1 MILQSKI
8 LNRLQ
13 FVTQN
18 ALAYFS
24 FPSITT
30 KRFIHCL
37 GTMHVSSY
45 MLKNA
50 LLNSDSTTRD
60 MFLRSMRKV
69 IHEIIVED
77 NLNITFDEGSSYFD
91 NKALYQ
97 FSIPTNSKIYNDTYI
112 ITLQAVRLAG
122 LLHDVGH
129 LPFSHQ
135 VENALKRVYEN
146 IQNSTDLLQKEENF
160 KDLYED
166 ITSNQKQVLH
176 EAIGENFI
184 DLLFK
189 EELIKNSDVQS
200 DIDYFKLLHK
210 LCMFI
215 LKEKVY
221 GKFDFKVLHSI
232 ISGTVDAD
240 RLDYINRDMVASGYI
255 GGANDNLRITKHTV
269 LVRDGKT
276 FKISFFDMGLIDI
289 EHLLEMRFNL
299 YKKVIYNHGIAKTDA
314 LLENVVLYLSKKYF
328 KNGMFYE
335 KNSSNCIAMLWNF
348 LSEKNEE
355 RRLDIVS
362 MLDENWLIS
371 LFKKEYF
378 EIKNKD
384 TKTSDDKKYLKS
396 FEEVLFG
403 KRFFRS
409 PWKNLNEFYKVLNFS
424 TIERY
429 KFRESFGYLTKNRFK
444 KLRIELDKFIKK
456 WETQEEDVFFT
467 YQIVSFTLGLNKEF
481 TLYDGEEIIPIDEI
495 STVRKRLK
503 KSMLNTVPFY
513 IYTNKKDM
521 NLTLKKELK
530 DIVFKIF
537 ED

>member
-13 FVTQN
+13 FITQN

-30 KRFIHCL
+30 KRFIHSL

-60 MFLRSMRKV
+60 MFLKNMRKV
-69 IHEIIVED
+69 IQEIILED
-77 NLNITFDEGSSYFD
+77 NLNISFNDGASYFD

-97 FSIPTNSKIYNDTYI
+97 FSIPTNSKSYNDTYI
-112 ITLQAVRLAG
+112 ITLQALRLAG

-135 VENALKRVYEN
+135 VENALKRVYQNISNNENLFQKEKEFKQIYEN
-146 IQNSTDLLQKEENF
+146 I
-160 KDLYED
+160 
-166 ITSNQKQVLH
+166 TSKGKYVLH

-184 DLLFK
+184 NILFN
-189 EELIKNSDVQS
+189 EELMKNSELEK
-200 DIDYFKLLHK
+200 DIDYLKLIHK

-215 LKEKVY
+215 LDEKVY
-221 GKFDFKVLHSI
+221 NKFDFKVLHSI

-240 RLDYINRDMVASGYI
+240 RLDYINRDMLASGYI

-269 LVRDGKT
+269 LVRDKKSY
-276 FKISFFDMGLIDI
+276 KISFFDMGLIDI

-299 YKKVIYNHGIAKTDA
+299 YKKVIYNHGIAKSDT
-314 LLENVVLYLSKKYF
+314 LLENVVLYLANKYF

-348 LSEKNEE
+348 LNEKDES

-384 TKTSDDKKYLKS
+384 YQTNDDKKYLKS

-429 KFRESFGYLTKNRFK
+429 KFRESFGYLSKNKFD
-444 KLRIELDKFIKK
+444 KLSYELDSFIKR
-456 WETQEEDVFFT
+456 WESKENDIFFT
-467 YQIVSFTLGLNKEF
+467 YQIVSFDLGLNKEF

-503 KSMLNTVPFY
+503 KSMSNTVPFY
-513 IYTNKKDM
+513 LYTNKKDM
-521 NLTLKKELK
+521 NLTLIKELK
-530 DIVFKIF
+530 NIIFKIF
-537 ED
+537 AE

>member
-1 MILQSKI
+1 
-8 LNRLQ
+8 
-13 FVTQN
+13 
-18 ALAYFS
+18 
-24 FPSITT
+24 
-30 KRFIHCL
+30 
-37 GTMHVSSY
+37 

-60 MFLRSMRKV
+60 MFLKSMRKV
-69 IHEIIVED
+69 IQTIIVED
-77 NLNITFDEGSSYFD
+77 NLNISFNEGASYFD

-97 FSIPTNSKIYNDTYI
+97 FSIPTNSRMYNDTYI
-112 ITLQAVRLAG
+112 ITLQALRLAG

-135 VENALKRVYEN
+135 VENALKRVYQNISTSEN
-146 IQNSTDLLQKEENF
+146 ILEKEKEF
-160 KDLYED
+160 KILYEI
-166 ITSNQKQVLH
+166 ITSTGKQVLH

-184 DLLFK
+184 DILFNQ
-189 EELIKNSDVQS
+189 ELIKNNESQTDV
-200 DIDYFKLLHK
+200 DYLKLIHK

-215 LKEKVY
+215 IKEKIY
-221 GKFDFKVLHSI
+221 NKFDFKVLHSI

-255 GGANDNLRITKHTV
+255 GGPNDHIRITKHTV
-269 LVRDGKT
+269 LVRDKKS

-314 LLENVVLYLSKKYF
+314 LLENVVLYLSNKYF

-348 LSEKNEE
+348 LNERNE
-355 RRLDIVS
+355 ARRLDIVS

-378 EIKNKD
+378 EIKNRD
-384 TKTSDDKKYLKS
+384 IQTNDDKKYLKS

-409 PWKNLNEFYKVLNFS
+409 PWKNLNEFYKVLEFS

-429 KFRESFGYLTKNRFK
+429 KFRESFGYLTKNKFV

-467 YQIVSFTLGLNKEF
+467 YQIVSFSLGLNKEF

-513 IYTNKKDM
+513 IYTNKKEM
-521 NLTLKKELK
+521 NLTLIKELK
-530 DIVFKIF
+530 SIVFKIF
-537 ED
+537 AE

>member
-1 MILQSKI
+1 
-8 LNRLQ
+8 
-13 FVTQN
+13 
-18 ALAYFS
+18 
-24 FPSITT
+24 
-30 KRFIHCL
+30 
-37 GTMHVSSY
+37 MHVSSY

-60 MFLRSMRKV
+60 MFLKSMRKV
-69 IHEIIVED
+69 IQTIIVED
-77 NLNITFDEGSSYFD
+77 NLNISFNEGASYFD

-97 FSIPTNSKIYNDTYI
+97 FSIPTNSRMYNDTYI
-112 ITLQAVRLAG
+112 ITLQALRLAG

-135 VENALKRVYEN
+135 VENALKRVYQNISTSEN
-146 IQNSTDLLQKEENF
+146 ILEKEKEF
-160 KDLYED
+160 KILYEI
-166 ITSNQKQVLH
+166 ITSTGKQVLH

-184 DLLFK
+184 DILFNQ
-189 EELIKNSDVQS
+189 ELIKNNESQTDV
-200 DIDYFKLLHK
+200 DYLKLIHK

-215 LKEKVY
+215 IKEKIY
-221 GKFDFKVLHSI
+221 NKFDFKVLHSI

-255 GGANDNLRITKHTV
+255 GGPNDHIRITKHTV
-269 LVRDGKT
+269 LVRDKKS

-314 LLENVVLYLSKKYF
+314 LLENVVLYLSNKYF

-348 LSEKNEE
+348 LNERNE
-355 RRLDIVS
+355 ARRLDIVS

-378 EIKNKD
+378 EIKNRD
-384 TKTSDDKKYLKS
+384 IQTNDDKKYLKS

-409 PWKNLNEFYKVLNFS
+409 PWKNLNEFYKVLEFS

-429 KFRESFGYLTKNRFK
+429 KFRESFGYLTKNKFV

-467 YQIVSFTLGLNKEF
+467 YQIVSFSLGLNKEF

-513 IYTNKKDM
+513 IYTNKKEM
-521 NLTLKKELK
+521 NLTLIKELK
-530 DIVFKIF
+530 SIVFKIF
-537 ED
+537 AE